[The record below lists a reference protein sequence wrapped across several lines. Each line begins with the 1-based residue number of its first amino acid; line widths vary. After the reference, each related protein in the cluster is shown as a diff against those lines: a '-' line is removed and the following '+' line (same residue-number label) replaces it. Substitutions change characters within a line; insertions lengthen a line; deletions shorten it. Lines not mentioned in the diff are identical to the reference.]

1 MSAFQSRAASLNSPS
16 ELAAEVIALVSNKAI
31 VGSSDWVRQAHQ
43 FGSRNDLLRSQGS
56 LCARIRTAAAE
67 YRRCQRDEFAH
78 QVVTLQREIGRRL
91 SGIRFRLESVAV
103 RLDQHHRLRL
113 TSFSRGNDVNS
124 IAQRNDFGSGNLL
137 IAKRRQVAGIF
148 TEQRHR
154 GGCAEAEFSLQP
166 GLRRLNV
173 ADAEQRG
180 VHAHLNLVDGFWIEA
195 MLTANELCGVDR
207 RMGKVTRC
215 VVLEEIVADQE
226 FSRESIERF

>member
-1 MSAFQSRAASLNSPS
+1 MCSASSAAWLRRIASR
-16 ELAAEVIALVSNKAI
+16 
-31 VGSSDWVRQAHQ
+31 VR
-43 FGSRNDLLRSQGS
+43 
-56 LCARIRTAAAE
+56 AAE

-113 TSFSRGNDVNS
+113 TSFSRGDNAHA
-124 IAQRNDFGSGNLL
+124 IAQGHHLGRRDFR
-137 IAKRRQVAGIF
+137 IAEGCEVAGILA
-148 TEQRHR
+148 QQGHR
-154 GGCAEAEFSLQP
+154 GGRAHAEFPLEA
-166 GLRRLNV
+166 GLGLLNI

-180 VHAHLNLVDGFWIEA
+180 VHAHLNLVDGLRIEA

-207 RMGKVTRC
+207 RMRQVTRC

-226 FSRESIERF
+226 FSRESASSTSAFGVKPACVAKKPASVSRIAGFEV